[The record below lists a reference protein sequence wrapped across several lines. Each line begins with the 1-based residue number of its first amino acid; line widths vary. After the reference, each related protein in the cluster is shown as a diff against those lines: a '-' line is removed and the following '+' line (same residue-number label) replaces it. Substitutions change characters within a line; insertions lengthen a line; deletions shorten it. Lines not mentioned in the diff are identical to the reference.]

1 MFGFF
6 LKKKRL
12 NPSDVR
18 TIPIAELAPLWHD
31 PDEFGTDGSK
41 VEDEKFDVP
50 QGRIADNKDPGA
62 VDLETLVSRADS
74 HPPTNNNDAWY
85 DEKALMDALKGFLGA
100 GKTKAFV
107 YEDKACY
114 TLDAITEALNE
125 QRAEHNLD
133 PMDPKAVIDFFKQ
146 GRGLDSGKYV
156 MRFESGLPTKIYLYT
171 HPVAIKN
178 ESGQQRP
185 VDETGRR
192 LKSLKPIKE
201 YNP

>member
-1 MFGFF
+1 MFGIF

-12 NPSDVR
+12 NPSNVR
-18 TIPIAELAPLWHD
+18 TIPIAELALLWRES
-31 PDEFGTDGSK
+31 DEFEAFPSK
-41 VEDEKFDVP
+41 AETENIDIP
-50 QGRIADNKDPGA
+50 RGRIADNKNPGA
-62 VDLETLVSRADS
+62 VDLETLVTRTDL

-85 DEKALMDALKGFLGA
+85 DEKALMEDLKRFLGA

-171 HPVAIKN
+171 HPVAIKS